1 MKTRISKGFQPIKIE
16 IFIENEI
23 ELELWENLIS
33 SMSLKSVKDIDTTK
47 VSNFIKSLFV
57 NED

>member
-16 IFIENEI
+16 ITIENET

>member
-16 IFIENEI
+16 ITIESET

-33 SMSLKSVKDIDTTK
+33 SMSLKSVKDVDTTK
-47 VSNFIKSLFV
+47 VCNFIKSLSV

>member
-16 IFIENEI
+16 IFIESET
-23 ELELWENLIS
+23 ELELWKNLIS

>member
-16 IFIENEI
+16 ITIENET

-33 SMSLKSVKDIDTTK
+33 SMSLKSVKDVDTTK
-47 VSNFIKSLFV
+47 VCNFIRSLSV

>member
-16 IFIENEI
+16 ITIESET

-33 SMSLKSVKDIDTTK
+33 SMSLKSVKDVDTTK
-47 VSNFIKSLFV
+47 VSNFIKSLSV

>member
-16 IFIENEI
+16 ITIENET

-47 VSNFIKSLFV
+47 VSNFIKSLSV